1 MPAQIGICPSKAVA
15 VALLIAATALA
26 AVGCGFGP
34 GEDVGVVE
42 LTVTRDYGSVPML
55 HRLVGDVT
63 EADTVMRV
71 LERNADV
78 STRYGGGFVQSIDG
92 YQGSGGGGRDWFYY
106 VNGLWAPIGA
116 ADFKLHGGEAIWWDY
131 RDWSVGERVAAA
143 VGAWPQPFAGGYE
156 GSFHPTAVSCFGAG
170 AACGVV
176 KERLKD
182 AGAELVAPATAGAI
196 RVLVGPWSRIEADRD
211 AGLLA
216 RGVGVSGAFAEF
228 GAGGRVLLG
237 LDEHGD
243 VGQRFGP
250 HAGLVAAVR
259 WEERPPAWLI
269 TGVDVAGVASAADL
283 LEADSLRDHYTV
295 AVDEKGE
302 TALPLR

>member
-1 MPAQIGICPSKAVA
+1 MTGRRGTAVA
-15 VALLIAATALA
+15 IALLVTAALA
-26 AVGCGFGP
+26 AAGCGLGP
-34 GEDVGVVE
+34 GGDVGGVE
-42 LTVTRDYGSVPML
+42 LTVTRDYGAVSML
-55 HRLVGDVT
+55 HRSVGDVT

-92 YQGSGGGGRDWFYY
+92 YEGSGGGGRDWFYY
-106 VNGLWAPIGA
+106 VNGLWAPVGA
-116 ADFKLHGGEAIWWDY
+116 ADFHLRGGEAIWWDY

-143 VGAWPQPFAGGYE
+143 VGSWPQPFAGGYE

-170 AACGVV
+170 ATCEEVRA
-176 KERLKD
+176 RLED
-182 AGAELVAPATAGAI
+182 AGAELVAPDTPGAI
-196 RVLVGPWSRIEADRD
+196 RVLVGPWSRIESDRD
-211 AGLLA
+211 ASLLA
-216 RGVGVSGAFAEF
+216 RGVEVSGAFAQF

-237 LDEHGD
+237 LDERGD
-243 VGQRFGP
+243 VARRFGP

-259 WEERPPAWLI
+259 WEDEPPAWLV
-269 TGVDVAGVASAADL
+269 TGVDGAGVSAAAGL
-283 LEADSLRDHYTV
+283 LDADSLRDHYTV

>member
-1 MPAQIGICPSKAVA
+1 MTVRRGTAAVI
-15 VALLIAATALA
+15 ALLVWAAAIAAA
-26 AVGCGFGP
+26 GCGLGP
-34 GEDVGVVE
+34 GEDVGGVE

-71 LERNADV
+71 LERNAEV

-92 YQGSGGGGRDWFYY
+92 YEGSGGGGRDWFYY

-116 ADFKLHGGEAIWWDY
+116 ADFKLDGGEAIWWDY

-143 VGAWPQPFAGGYE
+143 VGSWPQPFAGGYE
-156 GSFHPTAVSCFGAG
+156 GSFHPTAVSCFGAR

-182 AGAELVAPATAGAI
+182 AGAELVAPGTAGAI
-196 RVLVGPWSRIEADRD
+196 RVVVGPWSQIEADRD

-216 RGVGVSGAFAEF
+216 RGVEVSGAFAEF
-228 GAGGRVLLG
+228 GAAGRALLG

-243 VGQRFGP
+243 VAQRFGQ

-269 TGVDVAGVASAADL
+269 TGVDATGVAAAADL
-283 LEADSLRDHYTV
+283 LDADSLRDHYTV

>member
-1 MPAQIGICPSKAVA
+1 MRRGTAVA
-15 VALLIAATALA
+15 IALLVWAAALA
-26 AVGCGFGP
+26 AAGCGLGP
-34 GEDVGVVE
+34 GEDVGGVE
-42 LTVTRDYGSVPML
+42 LTVTRDYGAVPML

-92 YQGSGGGGRDWFYY
+92 YEGSGGGGRDWFYY

-116 ADFKLHGGEAIWWDY
+116 ADFKLHGGEEIWWDY

-143 VGAWPQPFAGGYE
+143 VGSWPQPFAGGYE

-170 AACGVV
+170 AACGEV
-176 KERLKD
+176 KARLGD
-182 AGAELVAPATAGAI
+182 AGAELVAADTAGAI
-196 RVLVGPWSRIEADRD
+196 RVLVGPWNRIEADRD
-211 AGLLA
+211 ASLLA
-216 RGVGVSGAFAEF
+216 RGVEISGAFAEF
-228 GAGGRVLLG
+228 DGGGRVLLG

-243 VGQRFGP
+243 VGRRFGP

-259 WEERPPAWLI
+259 WEDKPPAWLV
-269 TGVDVAGVASAADL
+269 TGVDAAGVAAAADSL
-283 LEADSLRDHYTV
+283 DADSLRDHYTV